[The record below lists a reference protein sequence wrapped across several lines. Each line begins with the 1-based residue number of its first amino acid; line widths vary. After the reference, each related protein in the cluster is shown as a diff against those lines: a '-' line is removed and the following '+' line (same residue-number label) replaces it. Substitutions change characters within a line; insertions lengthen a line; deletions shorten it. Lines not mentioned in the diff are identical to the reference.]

1 MHQIDPSAILLTS
14 LIVGLMAMGLLA
26 LSSAATA
33 QVRQGLALRILGDAA
48 ASLARLALPLQ
59 PGVVHNTGVPL
70 LKPEQTAHK

>member
-48 ASLARLALPLQ
+48 ASLARLALLLQ
-59 PGVVHNTGVPL
+59 PGVVHTTGVPL
-70 LKPEQTAHK
+70 LTPEQTAHK